1 MTQELL
7 ACVRGRMPGR
17 AARTVGVRA
26 LPVVLAVLAVFV
38 MAGGGQAAS
47 RTAVA
52 GVPAE
57 ARDSSSGPP
66 VVLPRMD
73 CAALAGQDLS
83 GTPGAPAVIGSAT
96 ETISPVGW
104 AACEVKG
111 TAAPQIQFDVLLPT
125 TTWRQRYLQTGC
137 GAFCGSVDIFA
148 DATDGCVP
156 LTRGDFAIAT
166 GNGGHVGVSGFDG
179 TFGADPQLRV
189 DFGYRSDHVVALVAK
204 RLIALY
210 YGQGP
215 RYSYFDGCSQ
225 GGHEGMTEAQRYPR
239 DFDGI
244 VAGAPA
250 SLLTSLI
257 VWSTGWHATA
267 NTDARGRPIMTA
279 AKLPA
284 LHAAVMRECDARDGL
299 ADGQIDDPRACTF
312 DPRSLRCATGSDSA
326 DCLTDAQVDAVR
338 KLYDGPRDE
347 RGRRMYPGGEPVGS
361 EANWARWVTP
371 TATGAP
377 AVAEGN
383 GTNALKYLA
392 YPSARPTATLHNLHY
407 DSATFRDIHR
417 QAGIYD
423 ASNPDLTAF
432 RAAGGKLLLWHG
444 WADQAI
450 SPYGT
455 IAYYHALT
463 ERMGG
468 TDATQQFARLFMLPG
483 VAHCGDGQG
492 PDAIDALTPTVA
504 WVENG
509 VAPDRLIA
517 TKRQDDTVV
526 RTRPV
531 YPYPTVARYDGNG
544 SIDDAANFAPTP
556 PPTRYEDD
564 IPWLGSFR
572 SGYEQTCGW
581 HDGRWSCT
589 LAPRPS

>member
-1 MTQELL
+1 MRARVQGWTL
-7 ACVRGRMPGR
+7 GR
-17 AARTVGVRA
+17 AIRTGRVRA
-26 LPVVLAVLAVFV
+26 LPIVLAALTILVT
-38 MAGGGQAAS
+38 AGGGQAAP
-47 RTAVA
+47 RPAVT
-52 GVPAE
+52 GVLA
-57 ARDSSSGPP
+57 AADGSSSGPP
-66 VVLPRMD
+66 VVLPKID
-73 CAALAGQDLS
+73 CAALAQQDLS

-96 ETISPVGW
+96 VTTSPVGW
-104 AACEVKG
+104 EACEVKG
-111 TAAPQIQFDVLLPT
+111 TVAPQIQFDVLLPT

-137 GAFCGSVDIFA
+137 GGFCGSVDFFA
-148 DATDGCVP
+148 DATDECVP
-156 LTRGDFAIAT
+156 LLRGDFAIAT
-166 GNGGHVGVSGFDG
+166 NNEGHVGVAGFDA
-179 TFGADPQLRV
+179 TFGVDPQLRV

-225 GGHEGMTEAQRYPR
+225 GGHQGLTEAQRYPH

-250 SLLTSLI
+250 SLFTSLI
-257 VWSTGWHATA
+257 AFSTSWHATA
-267 NTDARGRPIMTA
+267 NTDAQGRPILTA

-284 LHAAVMRECDARDGL
+284 LHAAVLRECDAKDGL
-299 ADGQIDDPRACTF
+299 ADGQIDDPRACAF
-312 DPRSLRCATGSDSA
+312 DPRSLRCPAGTDTA
-326 DCLTDAQVDAVR
+326 NCLTDAQIDAVR

-347 RGRRMYPGGEPVGS
+347 RGRLMYPGGEPVGS

-377 AVAEGN
+377 AVAAN
-383 GTNALKYLA
+383 NATNALKYLVFA
-392 YPSARPTATLHNLHY
+392 SPRPSATLQDLHF
-407 DSATFRDIHR
+407 DSATFREIAQ

-423 ASNPDLTAF
+423 ASDPDLTAF

-444 WADQAI
+444 WADPAI

-468 TDATQQFARLFMLPG
+468 TAATQRFARLFMLPG
-483 VAHCGDGQG
+483 VSHCGDGQG
-492 PDAIDALTPTVA
+492 PDAIDALTPTLA
-504 WVENG
+504 WVEKG

-531 YPYPTVARYDGNG
+531 YPYPTVARYDGTG
-544 SIDDAANFAPTP
+544 STDNAANFTPTP
-556 PPTRYEDD
+556 PPIRYEDD
-564 IPWLGSFR
+564 IAWLGSFR
-572 SGYEQTCGW
+572 SGYEQTCSW
-581 HDGRWSCT
+581 HDGHWMCT
-589 LAPRPS
+589 AAPPPS

>member
-1 MTQELL
+1 MQ
-7 ACVRGRMPGR
+7 ARVWGRMPGR
-17 AARTVGVRA
+17 AIGTAGVRA
-26 LPVVLAVLAVFV
+26 LPVVLAVLVL
-38 MAGGGQAAS
+38 AGGGQGAPRMGVAAG
-47 RTAVA
+47 A
-52 GVPAE
+52 GVLAE
-57 ARDSSSGPP
+57 ADGSSFGPA
-66 VVLPRMD
+66 VVLPRID

-83 GTPGAPAVIGSAT
+83 GTPDAAAVIGSAT
-96 ETISPVGW
+96 ETNPLGWPV
-104 AACEVKG
+104 CEVKG

-137 GAFCGSVDIFA
+137 AALCGAVDFFA
-148 DATDGCVP
+148 DATDGCMP
-156 LTRGDFAIAT
+156 LTRGEFVIAT
-166 GNGGHVGVSGFDG
+166 NNEGHVGVTGFDA

-225 GGHEGMTEAQRYPR
+225 GGHEGLTQAQRYPH
-239 DFDGI
+239 DFDAI
-244 VAGAPA
+244 IAGAPA

-257 VWSTGWHATA
+257 VWSAGWHATA
-267 NTDARGRPIMTA
+267 NTDAQGRPILTA
-279 AKLPA
+279 AKLAA
-284 LHAAVMRECDARDGL
+284 LHAAVLGECDAKDGL
-299 ADGQIDDPRACTF
+299 ADGQIDDPRACAF
-312 DPRSLRCATGSDSA
+312 DPRSLRCPPGTDNAN
-326 DCLTDAQVDAVR
+326 CLTDAQVEAVR

-347 RGRRMYPGGEPVGS
+347 RGRLMYPGGEPVGS

-377 AVAEGN
+377 AVAQSN
-383 GTNALKYLA
+383 ATNALKYLA
-392 YPSARPTATLHNLHY
+392 YPSARPSATLHDLHY
-407 DSATFRDIHR
+407 DSATFREIYQ
-417 QAGIYD
+417 QAGVYD
-423 ASNPDLTAF
+423 ASDPDLTAF

-444 WADQAI
+444 WADPAI

-468 TDATQQFARLFMLPG
+468 TDATQRFARLFMLPG

-492 PDAIDALTPTVA
+492 PDAIDALTPTLA

-509 VAPDRLIA
+509 VAPDLLIA

-531 YPYPTVARYDGNG
+531 YPYPTVARYDGSG
-544 SIDDAANFAPTP
+544 SIHDAANFVPTP
-556 PPTRYEDD
+556 PPTRYQDD
-564 IPWLGSFR
+564 IAWLGSFR

-581 HDGRWSCT
+581 HDGHWICT
-589 LAPRPS
+589 AAPQPS